1 MIDSKSSRAQG
12 KETGKERTR
21 LCGAVRCGAV
31 RCGALR
37 CVAVRCGALRC
48 VAHTHTRAHAR
59 SPRISNAE
67 FKGRRK
73 EASVRC
79 GAHTHT
85 NARSLT

>member
-1 MIDSKSSRAQG
+1 MSPRVQEFKGRRQ
-12 KETGKERTR
+12 ERKGHECAVR
-21 LCGAVRCGAV
+21 CVALRCVAVRCGAV
-31 RCGALR
+31 RCGA
-37 CVAVRCGALRC
+37 VWC

-73 EASVRC
+73 EATVRC

-85 NARSLT
+85 DARSLT